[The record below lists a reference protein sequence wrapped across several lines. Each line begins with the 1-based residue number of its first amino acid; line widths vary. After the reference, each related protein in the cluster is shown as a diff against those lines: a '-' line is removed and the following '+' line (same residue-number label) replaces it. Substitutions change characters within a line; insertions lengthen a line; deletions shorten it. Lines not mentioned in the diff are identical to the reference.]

1 MKKIFILAAIALMG
15 SASCAD
21 SKQSMT
27 VTVTNPLALE
37 RTGEMVEVPMSDVT
51 AKLQLADTAQIV
63 VLGEDGQQVPYQVTY
78 DEKVVFPVTV
88 KANGTATYT
97 IQSGT
102 PDPYN
107 VIACGRYYPERLDD
121 VAWENDLGGYR
132 AYGPALQ
139 KRGERGFGYDLFTKY
154 NTTKPIL
161 ESLYAEELDKEKRA
175 RIAELKKTDP
185 KAAAELQNAIS
196 YHIDHGYGMD
206 CYAVG
211 PTLGCGTAALMAGDT
226 IIYPYCY
233 RTQEILDNG
242 PLRFTVKLE
251 FNPLTVRG
259 DSNVVETRVITL
271 DAGSYLN
278 KTVVSYTNLK
288 EAMPVT
294 TGIVLREPDG
304 VVTADA
310 ANGYITYVDPTT
322 DRSGGNGKIFIG
334 AAFPSLV
341 KEAKTVLFP
350 EKEKKELRGGADG
363 HVLAISEYEPGSE
376 YTYYWGSAW
385 DKAAIKTADAWN
397 AYMAEYA
404 QKVRTPLT
412 VTY

>member
-154 NTTKPIL
+154 NTTEPIL

-288 EAMPVT
+288 EAMAVT

-385 DKAAIKTADAWN
+385 DKAAIKTVDAWN

>member
-27 VTVTNPLALE
+27 VTVTNPLELE

-154 NTTKPIL
+154 NTTEPIL

>member
-154 NTTKPIL
+154 NTTEPIL

-310 ANGYITYVDPTT
+310 ANDYITYVDPTT

-385 DKAAIKTADAWN
+385 DKAAIKTVDAWN

>member
-1 MKKIFILAAIALMG
+1 MKKIFILSAIALMG
-15 SASCAD
+15 FASCAD

-78 DEKVVFPVTV
+78 DEKVVFPATV

-154 NTTKPIL
+154 NTTEPIL

-385 DKAAIKTADAWN
+385 DKAAIKTVDAWN

>member
-1 MKKIFILAAIALMG
+1 MKKIFILAAIVLMG
-15 SASCAD
+15 FASCAD

-78 DEKVVFPVTV
+78 DEKVVFPATV

-154 NTTKPIL
+154 NTTEPIL

-385 DKAAIKTADAWN
+385 DKAAIKTVDAWN